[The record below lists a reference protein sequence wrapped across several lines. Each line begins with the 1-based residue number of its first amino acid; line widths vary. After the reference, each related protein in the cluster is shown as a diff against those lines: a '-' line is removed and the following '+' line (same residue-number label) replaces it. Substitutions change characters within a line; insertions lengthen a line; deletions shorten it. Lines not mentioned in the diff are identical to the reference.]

1 MSAATAPAA
10 LGRPR
15 AGGFGLL
22 GDDRL
27 VRLAAAGNRPAF
39 AALYERHHQGL
50 YRYCYSILGNPEDAA
65 DALQNT
71 MLCVWRALRGER
83 RKIAVKPWLY
93 RIARNESISLLRRR
107 RPQVQLE
114 QAPDL
119 EVPST
124 EGEAAGRARLEEL
137 VSDLRELPEGQRG
150 ALVMRELGG
159 LGYGEIGEAFEISP
173 AAARQAVHEARS
185 SLHELSEGR
194 DLRCEEIRRVL
205 STCDGRARRE
215 RKLRA
220 HLRCCAGCRDFQA
233 AAGTR
238 QRSLGALLPLLPAR
252 SAEAILDSVLGAMSA
267 SGGGGLAAALL
278 GAGKALIAPVAVK
291 GIAAVAAVSV
301 GAGAISLATAPPAP
315 RHAEAPRPAPA
326 APAEALATAFGENA
340 RVGGAPAPRSES
352 DAEPGPAGSD
362 GEPPA
367 RAPRAPN
374 GASRG
379 RIPPRS
385 ERGAQRQSTI
395 VRARPSGRGNARSGH
410 GAGSRRRARVPHRR
424 RRARPGPRRDCRR
437 PSDVEALVD
446 ERLARRGHEARPE
459 KGPCEASP
467 GEVGLPHLPK
477 QLPNPAGLPPG
488 LLQQQPDRGRARPQ
502 PPRSARPGPRAP
514 AR

>member
-1 MSAATAPAA
+1 MYEVSAATAPAA
-10 LGRPR
+10 LGRRR

-173 AAARQAVHEARS
+173 AAARQAVYEARS

-194 DLRCEEIRRVL
+194 DLRCEEIRRAL
-205 STCDGRARRE
+205 SACDGRARRG

-220 HLRCCAGCRDFQA
+220 HLRCCAGCRDFGA
-233 AAGTR
+233 AIGTR
-238 QRSLGALLPLLPAR
+238 RGSLGALFPLLPLP
-252 SAEAILDSVLGAMSA
+252 SAEAVLDSVLGGMSA
-267 SGGGGLAAALL
+267 GGGGGGLATGVLA
-278 GAGKALIAPVAVK
+278 GGKALTASVAVK

-301 GAGAISLATAPPAP
+301 GAGAVSLATAPPAP
-315 RHAEAPRPAPA
+315 RHPHTPRPTSVGPPKAVA
-326 APAEALATAFGENA
+326 ASLGESA
-340 RVGGAPAPRSES
+340 RVSGAPATWNGS
-352 DAEPGPAGSD
+352 DAGPRTSRSD
-362 GEPPA
+362 VEPPGGA
-367 RAPRAPN
+367 RRVPT
-374 GASRG
+374 GASPKG
-379 RIPPRS
+379 IPPRS
-385 ERGAQRQSTI
+385 ESGAQRKSKPVRAGTSGRGRARSNHRARSRRRSRAPHRRGAQR
-395 VRARPSGRGNARSGH
+395 N
-410 GAGSRRRARVPHRR
+410 
-424 RRARPGPRRDCRR
+424 CRR
-437 PSDVEALVD
+437 PSDIDALGAQPLAGRGRKAPAGKGACKDKPGKDNPGKVD
-446 ERLARRGHEARPE
+446 RPQLPAG
-459 KGPCEASP
+459 GPS
-467 GEVGLPHLPK
+467 LPLPNLPK
-477 QLPNPAGLPPG
+477 K
-488 LLQQQPDRGRARPQ
+488 
-502 PPRSARPGPRAP
+502 
-514 AR
+514 